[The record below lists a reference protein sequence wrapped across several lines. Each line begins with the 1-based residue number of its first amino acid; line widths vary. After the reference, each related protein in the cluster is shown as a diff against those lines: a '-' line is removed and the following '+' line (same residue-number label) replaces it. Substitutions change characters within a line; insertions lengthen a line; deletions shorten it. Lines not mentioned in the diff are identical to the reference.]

1 MNILEWIMVMVLKF
15 FLYGFIGVF
24 WGGVKVFG
32 FFFVLGW
39 GVVCFLGGRVV
50 YGFLLFIGFD

>member
-1 MNILEWIMVMVLKF
+1 MVLKF

-24 WGGVKVFG
+24 RGGVKVFG

-39 GVVCFLGGRVV
+39 GVVCFLGGRVA